1 MGGLRTGSFFRYA
14 AFMRAA
20 STAQEEERVGLRFI
34 HRVGPDPA
42 GALVVLVHGRAGN
55 AQVMWAFD
63 RLIPVSATVVSFEA
77 FMPDPLGGF
86 SWWLMESSEPVR
98 PRILEA
104 RDRLCLAIE
113 RYIESKGLR
122 PSKVAALGFSQG
134 SVLLSAA
141 ILTGKVHLDGLAIL
155 AGVAYE
161 SAETPHVLGAP
172 SVLIA
177 HGTHDEVLPVE
188 RARASAERLRALGLP
203 VTYVEEDVGH
213 KVGVQ
218 GTRAMRE
225 WLGGVLSPLSER

>member
-1 MGGLRTGSFFRYA
+1 
-14 AFMRAA
+14 MRAE
-20 STAQEEERVGLRFI
+20 STPQEEERVGLRFI
-34 HRVGPDPA
+34 HRVGPDPR

-63 RLIPVSATVVSFEA
+63 RLIPGDATVVSFEA
-77 FMPDPLGGF
+77 FIPDPLGGF

-104 RDRLCLAIE
+104 RDRLCAAIE
-113 RYIESKGLR
+113 RYIERRGLQ

-141 ILTGKVHLDGLAIL
+141 MLTGRVRLDGLGIL

-161 SAETPHVLGAP
+161 STEAPRVLGVP
-172 SVLIA
+172 RVLIA
-177 HGTHDEVLPVE
+177 HGTQDEVLPVE
-188 RARASAERLRALGLP
+188 RARASAERLRSLGLP

-218 GTRAMRE
+218 GTRAMKE
-225 WLGGVLSPLSER
+225 WLGGVFLPPSNQ